1 MLVLSKVNVSF
12 STKPHKL
19 HTYDRVGGD
28 ISVDESLSFDEGMHL
43 RKLPEEFNSLYS
55 LLYTKRL
62 LTQLNWCFS
71 AHSEIIWDARIRRSM
86 RDSAESWSFSFM
98 KKREHLYAM
107 PQFHIRVLNA
117 APTNLSYIDWAVSF
131 RLHILAL
138 SRGKIYR
145 NIQAHLPDFFTA
157 LFNGSWKPRASC
169 IQGLVPGVHWLT
181 SIALVRLSLRHA
193 MLSDN
198 LISHPA
204 GLVCRITY
212 HLEAKTYSQVQKNC
226 FQVK

>member
-1 MLVLSKVNVSF
+1 M
-12 STKPHKL
+12 
-19 HTYDRVGGD
+19 
-28 ISVDESLSFDEGMHL
+28 SLC
-43 RKLPEEFNSLYS
+43 
-55 LLYTKRL
+55 L
-62 LTQLNWCFS
+62 LTKVCIWENCPRNSTPYIAYFIRSDCLHNWIDVFPLIQKS
-71 AHSEIIWDARIRRSM
+71 FETLELGVQWETVRNLGLSR
-86 RDSAESWSFSFM
+86 SWSFSFM

-117 APTNLSYIDWAVSF
+117 ASTNLSYIDWAVSF